1 MRTELALQTTGTP
14 VHDGTDRAGTTVRT
28 PVTGDDRPRRT
39 PVRTLSAAVLALAA
53 VACLVELTA
62 AFAAAGPVLDRG
74 FWFVGIPTGPSVV
87 VGLALAL
94 LAAALRAG
102 KRAAWLALVVLLAL
116 STVGQLILVLTE
128 SADALGMVA
137 PTVWAALLVLRRGEF
152 AAHVAP
158 GAHRQAAAVLTTG
171 LGGAVALGWLVA
183 PAVADAPAAAGVR
196 LLWVLDR
203 LTGGTFELVTS
214 SPAGAWLG
222 PTLDI
227 VGGAVLLGALALLL
241 RGGRAHGVTTA
252 EDELRVRELVAA
264 HGEPDSLAWF
274 ATRRDKR
281 VVFAPGGRAAVAY
294 RVVAGASVAAGDP
307 VGPVDDW
314 PAAVSAWLA
323 EAHRFGWQ
331 PVVLAA
337 GERGAAVYGR
347 HGLRVRRI
355 GDEAVVDLARLV
367 RTGGREGRVRRAVRR
382 LDGEGFRVTVRRVHD
397 VPAAELGAI
406 DRRAER
412 WRDSA
417 IERGFSMASG
427 RVADPSDPD
436 VLLVEAFGPDGEAC
450 GLLTFAPWGSDGLS
464 LDVMRRSPHA
474 PAGLTEFMIGTV
486 AAVAPTLGVRR
497 ASLNFVMFR
506 ETLESGARLG
516 AGPGLRARR
525 AVLRAVSSFVQIE
538 SLYRFSRTFEPDWVP
553 RLLCWSG
560 GSVRAVLAAGA
571 AEGFLRPSGVGR
583 RAAARP
589 RDDRFRVRVQAA
601 RDRSAAGGE
610 SSERARSLALAPLH
624 RPAHPVDDVAELRRR
639 FAGLDRDVRTGERT
653 TVVGRVRAQRT
664 FGALAFATLRSG
676 PARIQVIVEAATA
689 GPEELARWKDG
700 VETDD
705 VVLVEGEIVT
715 SRSGELS
722 VLLHD
727 WQVLAAPTR
736 PSRPDPLADAAERT
750 LLAAGFCEVPLPPAH
765 PALPGA
771 PGPGPDG
778 APERVFHLDRSAP
791 GTVLHLRAAPADA
804 TTVREI
810 LRTVLAGLP
819 ADPAPG
825 RTATVEQDLP
835 GTAVPLARP
844 CPGSAGTADAWR
856 VVVDG
861 RDVAEGASGRTDA
874 EFVTRVLGPGPV
886 SAAFER
892 GVLPFATLRAELG
905 ALAGAT
911 LPVPRVADATPSEPG
926 VTVTATTPDAADR
939 TVTDRDAVGGSGR

>member
-1 MRTELALQTTGTP
+1 MRTSLAPQTAGTP
-14 VHDGTDRAGTTVRT
+14 VDDGDGRVPTTAHTPAAGGA
-28 PVTGDDRPRRT
+28 PPRHT
-39 PVRTLSAAVLALAA
+39 PVRTLSAVVLALAA
-53 VACLVELTA
+53 AACLVELTA
-62 AFAAAGPVLDRG
+62 AFAAAGPVVDRW

-102 KRAAWLALVVLLAL
+102 KRAAWLALVVLLGL
-116 STVGQLILVLTE
+116 SAAGGLVLA
-128 SADALGMVA
+128 SLGAEDPVDSVV
-137 PTVWAALLVLRRGEF
+137 PAAWVVLLVLRRGEF
-152 AAHVAP
+152 AAHVTP
-158 GAHRQAAAVLTTG
+158 GAHRQAAAVLATG
-171 LGGAVALGWLVA
+171 LGGAVGVGWLVA
-183 PAVADAPAAAGVR
+183 PSVAEVPAAAGSR

-203 LTGGTFELVTS
+203 STGGTFELVAA
-214 SPAGAWLG
+214 SPAGGWLG
-222 PTLDI
+222 PALDV
-227 VGGAVLLGALALLL
+227 VGGAVLLGALAVFL
-241 RGGRAHGVTTA
+241 RGARAHGTA
-252 EDELRVRELVAA
+252 TADDELRVRELVAE
-264 HGEPDSLAWF
+264 HGGPDSLAWF

-382 LDGEGFRVTVRRVHD
+382 LDGEGYRVTVRRVRD
-397 VPAAELGAI
+397 VSAADLGAL

-436 VLLVEAFGPDGEAC
+436 VVLVEAFGPDGAAC

-474 PAGLTEFMIGTV
+474 PAGLTEFMVGRL

-497 ASLNFVMFR
+497 ASMNFVMFR

-516 AGPGLRARR
+516 AGPGQRARR
-525 AVLRAVSSFVQIE
+525 AMLRGVSSFVQIE
-538 SLYRFSRTFEPDWVP
+538 SLHRFSRTFEPDWVP

-560 GSVRAVLAAGA
+560 GTVRAVVAAGV

-583 RAAARP
+583 RAAARH
-589 RDDRFRVRVQAA
+589 RDDLFRARVCAA
-601 RDRSAAGGE
+601 GEPGDAAGRSA
-610 SSERARSLALAPLH
+610 ERARGLAHAPLA
-624 RPAHPVDDVAELRRR
+624 RPVPAVDDVGALQHRYS
-639 FAGLDRDVRTGERT
+639 GLDRDVRTGERA

-676 PARIQVIVEAATA
+676 PARIQVMVEAATS
-689 GPEELARWKDG
+689 GPEALARWKDG

-705 VVLVEGEIVT
+705 LVLVEGEIVT

-727 WQVLAAPTR
+727 WQVLAASTR
-736 PSRPDPLADAAERT
+736 PVRPDPLADAAERT
-750 LLAAGFCEVPLPPAH
+750 LLAAGFSEVALPPTH

-778 APERVFHLDRSAP
+778 APERVFHLDRSTP
-791 GTVLHLRAAPADA
+791 EPVLYLRVAPADA

-810 LRTVLAGLP
+810 LGTVLADLP

-825 RTATVEQDLP
+825 RTVTVEQDLP
-835 GTAVPLARP
+835 VTTVPLARP
-844 CPGSAGTADAWR
+844 RPGSAGTADAWR
-856 VVVDG
+856 IVVDG

-874 EFVTRVLGPGPV
+874 EFVARVVGQGPV

-892 GVLPFATLRAELG
+892 GMLPFATLRADLT
-905 ALAGAT
+905 ALAGT
-911 LPVPRVADATPSEPG
+911 TPPGPRVTEATPSEPQ
-926 VTVTATTPDAADR
+926 VAATVP
-939 TVTDRDAVGGSGR
+939 DRDAAGGSGR

>member
-1 MRTELALQTTGTP
+1 MRTELALQTAGTP
-14 VHDGTDRAGTTVRT
+14 VPDGTGRVETTTRT
-28 PVTGDDRPRRT
+28 PPTGGDRPRRT
-39 PVRTLSAAVLALAA
+39 PVRTLSAVVIALAA
-53 VACLVELTA
+53 VACLVELSA
-62 AFAAAGPVLDRG
+62 AFAAAGPVVDEL
-74 FWFVGIPTGPSVV
+74 FWFAGVPTGPSVV

-116 STVGQLILVLTE
+116 SVLGQLVLVLTE
-128 SADALGMVA
+128 AAAAVAMVV
-137 PTVWAALLVLRRGEF
+137 PGLWVVLLVLRRGEF

-158 GAHRQAAAVLTTG
+158 GAHRQAAAVLATG
-171 LGGAVALGWLVA
+171 FGGAVGLGWLAA
-183 PAVADAPAAAGVR
+183 PSVADAPVAAGSR

-203 LTGGTFELVTS
+203 LTGGTFELVAS
-214 SPAGAWLG
+214 SPAGGWLG
-222 PTLDI
+222 PALDV
-227 VGGAVLLGALALLL
+227 VGGAVLLGALAVFL
-241 RGGRAHGVTTA
+241 RGGRALGTATA

-264 HGEPDSLAWF
+264 HGGADSLAWF

-281 VVFAPGGRAAVAY
+281 VAFAPGGRAAVAY

-367 RTGGREGRVRRAVRR
+367 RTGGRRGRVRRAVRR
-382 LDGEGFRVTVRRVHD
+382 LDGEGFRVTVRRVHE
-397 VPAAELGAI
+397 VPAADLGAV

-436 VLLVEAFGPDGEAC
+436 VLLVEAFGPAGEAC
-450 GLLTFAPWGSDGLS
+450 GLLTFAPWGPDGLS
-464 LDVMRRSPHA
+464 LDVMRRSPQA

-497 ASLNFVMFR
+497 ASLNFVVFR

-516 AGPGLRARR
+516 AGTGQRARR
-525 AVLRAVSSFVQIE
+525 AVLRGVSSFVQIE
-538 SLYRFSRTFEPDWVP
+538 SLHRFSRTFEPDWVP

-560 GSVRAVLAAGA
+560 GTVRAVVAAGA

-583 RAAARP
+583 RTAART
-589 RDDRFRVRVQAA
+589 RDDLFRARVHAMGDRGDAA
-601 RDRSAAGGE
+601 ERSA
-610 SSERARSLALAPLH
+610 ERARSLAQTPLI
-624 RPAHPVDDVAELRRR
+624 RPARPVDDVAELRRR
-639 FAGLDRDVRTGERT
+639 FAGLDRDVRTGERA

-676 PARIQVIVEAATA
+676 AARIQVIVEAATS
-689 GPEELARWKDG
+689 GPGALTRWKDG
-700 VETDD
+700 VEPDD
-705 VVLVEGEIVT
+705 LVLVDGEIVT

-727 WQVLAAPTR
+727 WQVLAAPVGQA
-736 PSRPDPLADAAERT
+736 RPDPLADAAERT
-750 LLAAGFCEVPLPPAH
+750 LLAAGFSEVALPPTH

-771 PGPGPDG
+771 PCPGPDG
-778 APERVFHLDRSAP
+778 APERVFHLDRSTA
-791 GTVLHLRAAPADA
+791 GTVLHVRMAPADA
-804 TTVREI
+804 AAVREV
-810 LRTVLAGLP
+810 LDTVLADLP
-819 ADPAPG
+819 ADPVRG
-825 RTATVEQDLP
+825 RAATVERDLP
-835 GTAVPLARP
+835 VTTVPLARP
-844 CPGSAGTADAWR
+844 RPESAGTADAWR
-856 VVVDG
+856 IVVDG
-861 RDVAEGASGRTDA
+861 REVAEGASGRTDA
-874 EFVTRVLGPGPV
+874 EFLTRVLGPGPMG
-886 SAAFER
+886 SAFER
-892 GVLPFATLRAELG
+892 GVLPFATLRADLA
-905 ALAGAT
+905 ALAGT
-911 LPVPRVADATPSEPG
+911 TPPGPQVTETVADGGA
-926 VTVTATTPDAADR
+926 VTAAVGDV
-939 TVTDRDAVGGSGR
+939 VTAAVGGSGR